1 MTTLNEINE
10 LDRDAFVEILGPI
23 FEHSPWVATAVWES
37 RPFADISELHR
48 AMFAVV
54 EAADRQTI
62 LDFLNGHPA
71 LAGKEAVA
79 GEMTDESVGEQ
90 ASAGLNSL
98 SAEELARITRLNA
111 DYQAKHGFPFVLAVR
126 GHDKDSILAEFERRK
141 DNATEAELQ
150 EALGQIALISRG
162 RLDRA
167 LTV

>member
-1 MTTLNEINE
+1 MTTLSEINE
-10 LDRDAFVEILGPI
+10 LDRDAFVAVLGPI
-23 FEHSPWVATAVWES
+23 FENSPWVATAAWES
-37 RPFADISELHR
+37 RPFADLGELHR

-54 EAADRQTI
+54 EKADRQTI

-90 ASAGLNSL
+90 ASAGLNAL
-98 SAEELARITRLNA
+98 SSEEFARITRLNTE
-111 DYQAKHGFPFVLAVR
+111 YQAGHGFPFILAVR

-141 DNATEAELQ
+141 DNETEAELH

-167 LTV
+167 ISA